1 MLSISVLGLGY
12 VGSVT
17 ATCLASKG
25 HSVIGLDVNPTK
37 VEMLNSGRSPMVE
50 ADLAELVAEAH
61 RSHKLRATND
71 INLAIAESD
80 ISFIAVATPSQ
91 RNGRLDLGAIQ
102 RVCQEIGTALRKK
115 EAFHTIV
122 TRSTVM
128 PGTAET
134 LVIPTVEQA
143 SGKKAGVDFAVCSN
157 PEFLREGTAIADFSN
172 PPFTVLGASDQKYVQ
187 PLRELYEG
195 ISGPVFET
203 SLRAAEM
210 VKYVC
215 NAYHA
220 LKVAFANEIGALASH
235 MDVDPNAVMEVF
247 KADTKLNISSTYLTP
262 GFAFGGSC
270 LPKDVRAL
278 NYQAKILDLNLP
290 LMESLLRSNEEHLE
304 RAVQSILW
312 TGKRKIGVLGLS
324 FKTGTDDLRESP
336 AVQLIK
342 RLIAEGCQVK
352 IWDDHVSLGRLIG
365 SNRHYIDEVIPH
377 IGSLLCERV
386 GEVIGFGDVVVLAT
400 KALDKAE
407 IVAQLG
413 SDQRLVDV
421 VRIEANATERATTA
435 SAERLT

>member
-1 MLSISVLGLGY
+1 MLSISVLRRGFRRLF
-12 VGSVT
+12 
-17 ATCLASKG
+17 
-25 HSVIGLDVNPTK
+25 
-37 VEMLNSGRSPMVE
+37 
-50 ADLAELVAEAH
+50 
-61 RSHKLRATND
+61 
-71 INLAIAESD
+71 ES
-80 ISFIAVATPSQ
+80 
-91 RNGRLDLGAIQ
+91 R
-102 RVCQEIGTALRKK
+102 
-115 EAFHTIV
+115 
-122 TRSTVM
+122 
-128 PGTAET
+128 
-134 LVIPTVEQA
+134 IPA
-143 SGKKAGVDFAVCSN
+143 RGDRHC
-157 PEFLREGTAIADFSN
+157 DFSN

-187 PLRELYEG
+187 RLRELYEG

-324 FKTGTDDLRESP
+324 FKAGTDDLRESP

-352 IWDDHVSLGRLIG
+352 IWDDHVSLGRLMG
-365 SNRHYIDEVIPH
+365 SNRQYIDEVIPH

-386 GEVIGFGDVVVLAT
+386 VEVVGFGDVIVLAT

-421 VRIEANATERATTA
+421 VRMEANAMERATTA
-435 SAERLT
+435 SADRLT